1 MAVDINLILFIAYQ
15 LVYTIL
21 IMIKTTL
28 ISIYNL
34 LVPYKYRSK
43 SVRGETILVTGSG
56 SGIGKLVSK
65 KFAKLGA
72 KLVLVDIDEKAN
84 EKTANEIIM
93 SGGTATAF
101 KCDLSKR
108 EEIYRVA
115 DEVKKMTLQIS
126 SNFTN

>member
-93 SGGTATAF
+93 AGGTATAF

-115 DEVKKMTLQIS
+115 DEVK
-126 SNFTN
+126 NYP

>member
-115 DEVKKMTLQIS
+115 DEVKK
-126 SNFTN
+126 